1 MEIHTKID
9 AQSENF
15 KILEIHENRVIF
27 WGDVLKPEGKEETE
41 SQLFSISGQH
51 VHKDHEVR

>member
-15 KILEIHENRVIF
+15 KILEIHENRIIF
-27 WGDVLKPEGKEETE
+27 WAMFWNLEEKKK
-41 SQLFSISGQH
+41 L
-51 VHKDHEVR
+51 RANYLL

>member
-15 KILEIHENRVIF
+15 KVLEIHENRIIF
-27 WGDVLKPEGKEETE
+27 WEM
-41 SQLFSISGQH
+41 F
-51 VHKDHEVR
+51 